1 MKKNHIKTNPDKNE
15 NVPLKNNSFKIFYL
29 MISIIVL
36 IFIGIFLGYYI
47 FSWLNEKN
55 YQVLKNENIKIIKD
69 EIDNEFQNNFSNQ
82 LKIINSI
89 EKKVKELS
97 ERFKDID
104 GQLNSLKEF
113 SFGSEQKEETLFNEL
128 SLINL
133 KINEFNKELEQFREL
148 NQQTISNTLKLDI
161 KKPTNKS
168 GDLFNR
174 DQPFVLLYEMLLND
188 KQWDNQLYDLIQKS
202 EVDFLKNF
210 SKENDV
216 LSKFSNSPFT
226 NKQIYKEFEMI
237 LPEILIELPLK
248 NDTWREKVYNWLVKT
263 TQLRP
268 ADGSEGSLPNDK
280 VAQIEKAIKENNL
293 KIALDI
299 FNTLPIKM
307 QKPAKNWLQKLS
319 LKIDVEK
326 SMEKLIQEK
335 RKLSQ

>member
-1 MKKNHIKTNPDKNE
+1 M
-15 NVPLKNNSFKIFYL
+15 
-29 MISIIVL
+29 
-36 IFIGIFLGYYI
+36 
-47 FSWLNEKN
+47 
-55 YQVLKNENIKIIKD
+55 
-69 EIDNEFQNNFSNQ
+69 
-82 LKIINSI
+82 
-89 EKKVKELS
+89 
-97 ERFKDID
+97 
-104 GQLNSLKEF
+104 
-113 SFGSEQKEETLFNEL
+113 
-128 SLINL
+128 
-133 KINEFNKELEQFREL
+133 QFE
-148 NQQTISNTLKLDI
+148 
-161 KKPTNKS
+161 
-168 GDLFNR
+168 G
-174 DQPFVLLYEMLLND
+174 
-188 KQWDNQLYDLIQKS
+188 DLIQKS

-210 SKENDV
+210 SKENDI

-293 KIALDI
+293 KIAFDI

-319 LKIDVEK
+319 LKIDTEK